1 MSFVFISLRFN
12 PVAPLWLVTPI
23 VSDRSVLWVLSV
35 FLEPHRG
42 YPSAVSLA
50 LGQSCWALQEPGCS
64 GDINITAGSTEGV
77 ALNGCF
83 EPRPV
88 GSEMSV
94 VLGFERPCV
103 SPEAP

>member
-1 MSFVFISLRFN
+1 MLE
-12 PVAPLWLVTPI
+12 ALHLVRLTEMI
-23 VSDRSVLWVLSV
+23 
-35 FLEPHRG
+35 G
-42 YPSAVSLA
+42 
-50 LGQSCWALQEPGCS
+50 GCWALQELGCS

-77 ALNGCF
+77 ALHGCF